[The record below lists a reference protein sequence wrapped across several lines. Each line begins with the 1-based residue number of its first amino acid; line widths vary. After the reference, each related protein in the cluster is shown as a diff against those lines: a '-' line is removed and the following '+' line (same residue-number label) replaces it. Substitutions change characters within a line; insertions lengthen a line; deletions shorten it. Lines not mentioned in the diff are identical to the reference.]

1 MKKVYTSID
10 IGSDTIKFVVGE
22 LFNDKINVLAAYT
35 IKSKG
40 IRKGLI
46 IDPNLA
52 INAIKDGIKEINN
65 MLGIEIKKVIVNVPD
80 YNAKFMLVNGECE
93 INNEE
98 LIVTS
103 DEISRVIKTSV
114 YGKLQNNYELVTV
127 LPIFFSTDEQEKII
141 KPLGQKTKRLGV
153 KGIMISVPKKNVY
166 SVLGVIEGAGLEV
179 IDITLNGLCN
189 YYEIKN
195 NNYNKKIGVV
205 ITLGHETTN
214 VSIINKGILMNTYTI
229 QLGGNNIDKDIECI
243 FGVNVFDA
251 RKIKE
256 KFASSHK
263 RFCQL
268 AEIYEIKNNYG
279 ELIRLNQLEV
289 AEVVMKRL
297 IEILDFSK
305 KQIKLLT
312 KSNINYIVI
321 TGGLTEIKSFKN
333 LVHDCFGK
341 NTDVHN
347 VDTLGVRDNKY
358 STALGMIKYFIDKM
372 EIRGKDYSMISVVD
386 EDLLITPDNRLK
398 KDDSIINK
406 IFSNFISNKEE
417 K

>member
-1 MKKVYTSID
+1 MKKVYASID

-22 LFNDKINVLAAYT
+22 LFNDEVNVLAAHS

-46 IDPNLA
+46 IDPNLC
-52 INAIKDGIKEINN
+52 INAIKDGMKEINN
-65 MLGIEIKKVIVNVPD
+65 MLGITIKKVIVNVPD

-93 INNEE
+93 IENSDSIITNED
-98 LIVTS
+98 INK
-103 DEISRVIKTSV
+103 VIKTSV
-114 YGKLQNNYELVTV
+114 YGKLPANYELVTV
-127 LPIFFSTDEQEKII
+127 LPIFFSTDEKENVL
-141 KPLGQKTKRLGV
+141 KPLGLKSKKIGV

-166 SVLGVIEGAGLEV
+166 SVLGVMEGAGLEV

-189 YYEIKN
+189 YYESRN
-195 NNYNKKIGVV
+195 NDMLKKVGAV
-205 ITLGHETTN
+205 INIGHETTN
-214 VSIINKGILMNTYTI
+214 VSIFNKGILMNTETI
-229 QLGGNNIDKDIECI
+229 QIGGNNIDKDIECI
-243 FGVNVFDA
+243 FGVNVFEA
-251 RKIKE
+251 RNIKE

-268 AEIYEIKNNYG
+268 AEVYEIKNNYG

-289 AEVVMKRL
+289 TEVVMKRL
-297 IEILDFSK
+297 IEILEFSK

-333 LVHDCFGK
+333 LVYEYLGK
-341 NTDVHN
+341 NTIIHV
-347 VDTLGVRDNKY
+347 VDTIGVRDNKY

-372 EIRGKDYSMISVVD
+372 EIRGKNYSMINTVD
-386 EDLLITPDNRLK
+386 EETLITPDSNSK
-398 KDDSIINK
+398 KEDTIINK
-406 IFSNFISNKEE
+406 LFSNFMGNKEE

>member
-1 MKKVYTSID
+1 MKKVYASID

-22 LFNDKINVLAAYT
+22 LFNDEVNVLAAHS

-52 INAIKDGIKEINN
+52 INAIKDGMKEINN
-65 MLGIEIKKVIVNVPD
+65 MLGIVIKKVIVNVPD

-93 INNEE
+93 VENSDSIITNEDINK
-98 LIVTS
+98 
-103 DEISRVIKTSV
+103 VIKTSV
-114 YGKLQNNYELVTV
+114 YGKLPANYELVTV
-127 LPIFFSTDEQEKII
+127 LPIFFSTDEKENIL
-141 KPLGQKTKRLGV
+141 KPLGLKSKKISV
-153 KGIMISVPKKNVY
+153 KGIMITVPKKNVY

-189 YYEIKN
+189 YYETKN
-195 NNYNKKIGVV
+195 NNLDKKIGAV
-205 ITLGHETTN
+205 INIGHETTN
-214 VSIINKGILMNTYTI
+214 VSIFNKGILMNTETI
-229 QLGGNNIDKDIECI
+229 QIGGNNIDKDIECI

-251 RKIKE
+251 RNIKE

-268 AEIYEIKNNYG
+268 AEVYEIKNNYG

-289 AEVVMKRL
+289 TEVVMKRL
-297 IEILDFSK
+297 IEILEFTK

-333 LVHDCFGK
+333 LIYEYLGK
-341 NTDVHN
+341 NTIIHI
-347 VDTLGVRDNKY
+347 VDTIGVRDNKY

-372 EIRGKDYSMISVVD
+372 EIRGKNYSMINTVD
-386 EDLLITPDNRLK
+386 EEMLITPDSNSK
-398 KDDSIINK
+398 KEDTIINK
-406 IFSNFISNKEE
+406 LFSNFMGNKEE

>member
-1 MKKVYTSID
+1 MKKVYASID

-22 LFNDKINVLAAYT
+22 LFNGEVNVLAAHS

-46 IDPNLA
+46 IDPNLCV
-52 INAIKDGIKEINN
+52 NAIKDGMKEINN
-65 MLGIEIKKVIVNVPD
+65 MLGIVVKKVIVNVPD

-93 INNEE
+93 IENSDSIITNED
-98 LIVTS
+98 INK
-103 DEISRVIKTSV
+103 VIKTSV
-114 YGKLQNNYELVTV
+114 YGKLPANYELVTV
-127 LPIFFSTDEQEKII
+127 LPIFFSTDEKDNVL
-141 KPLGQKTKRLGV
+141 KPLGMQSKKIGV

-166 SVLGVIEGAGLEV
+166 SVLGVMEGAGLEV

-189 YYEIKN
+189 YYESRN
-195 NNYNKKIGVV
+195 NDVQKKVGAV
-205 ITLGHETTN
+205 INIGHETTN
-214 VSIINKGILMNTYTI
+214 VSIFNKGILMNTETI
-229 QLGGNNIDKDIECI
+229 QIGGNNIDKDIECI

-251 RKIKE
+251 RNIKE

-268 AEIYEIKNNYG
+268 AEVYEIKNNYG

-289 AEVVMKRL
+289 TEVVMKRL
-297 IEILDFSK
+297 IEILEFSK

-333 LVHDCFGK
+333 LVYEYLGK
-341 NTDVHN
+341 NTIIHT
-347 VDTLGVRDNKY
+347 VDTIGVRDNKY
-358 STALGMIKYFIDKM
+358 STALGMINYFIDKM
-372 EIRGKDYSMISVVD
+372 EIRGNNYSMISTVD
-386 EDLLITPDNRLK
+386 EEMLITPDSNSK
-398 KDDSIINK
+398 KDDTIINK
-406 IFSNFISNKEE
+406 LFSNFMGNKEE

>member
-1 MKKVYTSID
+1 MKKVYTSVD

-22 LFNDKINVLAAYT
+22 LFNDKVNVLAAHS

-52 INAIKDGIKEINN
+52 INSIKDGLKEINN
-65 MLGIEIKKVIVNVPD
+65 LLGITIKKVIVNIPD
-80 YNAKFMLVNGECE
+80 YNAKFMLVNGEWD
-93 INNEE
+93 ITNED
-98 LIVTS
+98 LIITN
-103 DEISRVIKTSV
+103 DDISKVIKTSV
-114 YGKLQNNYELVTV
+114 YGKLSSNYELVTV
-127 LPIFFSTDEQEKII
+127 LPIVFSTDDKDNVL
-141 KPLGQKTKRLGV
+141 KPLGLKSKKLGL

-166 SVLGVIEGAGLEV
+166 SVLGVMEGAGLEV
-179 IDITLNGLCN
+179 VDITLNGLCN
-189 YYEIKN
+189 YFEVKN
-195 NNYNKKIGVV
+195 NNINKKVGAV
-205 ITLGHETTN
+205 INIGHETTN
-214 VSIINKGILMNTYTI
+214 VSIFNKGILMNTETI
-229 QLGGNNIDKDIECI
+229 QIGGNNIDKDIECI

-251 RKIKE
+251 RNIKE

-289 AEVVMKRL
+289 TEVVMKRL
-297 IEILDFSK
+297 IEIIELTK

-333 LVHDCFGK
+333 LVYEYLEK
-341 NTDVHN
+341 NTIIHV
-347 VDTLGVRDNKY
+347 VDTIGVRNNKY
-358 STALGMIKYFIDKM
+358 STALGMIKYFINKM
-372 EIRGKDYSMISVVD
+372 EIRGKNYSMINTVD
-386 EDLLITPDNRLK
+386 EEMLITPDSNSK
-398 KDDSIINK
+398 KEDTIINK
-406 IFSNFISNKEE
+406 LFSNFMGNKEE

>member
-1 MKKVYTSID
+1 MKKVYASID

-22 LFNDKINVLAAYT
+22 LFNDEVNVLAAHS

-52 INAIKDGIKEINN
+52 INAIKDGMKEINN
-65 MLGIEIKKVIVNVPD
+65 MLGIVIKKVIVNVPD

-93 INNEE
+93 VENSDSIITNEDINK
-98 LIVTS
+98 
-103 DEISRVIKTSV
+103 VIKTSV
-114 YGKLQNNYELVTV
+114 YGKLPANYELVTV
-127 LPIFFSTDEQEKII
+127 LPIFFSTDEKENIL
-141 KPLGQKTKRLGV
+141 KPLGLKSKKISV
-153 KGIMISVPKKNVY
+153 KGIMITVPKKNVY

-189 YYEIKN
+189 YYETKN
-195 NNYNKKIGVV
+195 NNLDKKIGAV
-205 ITLGHETTN
+205 INIGHETTN
-214 VSIINKGILMNTYTI
+214 VSVFNKGILMNTETI
-229 QLGGNNIDKDIECI
+229 QIGGNNIDKDIECI

-251 RKIKE
+251 RNIKE

-268 AEIYEIKNNYG
+268 AEVYEIKNNYG

-289 AEVVMKRL
+289 TEVVMKRL
-297 IEILDFSK
+297 IEILEFTK

-333 LVHDCFGK
+333 LIYEYLGK
-341 NTDVHN
+341 NTIIHI
-347 VDTLGVRDNKY
+347 VDTIGVRDNKY

-372 EIRGKDYSMISVVD
+372 EIRGKNYSMINTVD
-386 EDLLITPDNRLK
+386 EEMLITPDSNFK
-398 KDDSIINK
+398 KEDTIINK
-406 IFSNFISNKEE
+406 LFSNFMGNKEE

>member
-1 MKKVYTSID
+1 MKKVYTSVD

-22 LFNDKINVLAAYT
+22 LFNDKVNVLAAHS

-52 INAIKDGIKEINN
+52 INSIKDGLKEINN
-65 MLGIEIKKVIVNVPD
+65 LLGITIKKVIVNIPD
-80 YNAKFMLVNGECE
+80 YNAKFMLVNGECD
-93 INNEE
+93 ITNED
-98 LIVTS
+98 LIITN
-103 DEISRVIKTSV
+103 DDISKVIKTSV
-114 YGKLQNNYELVTV
+114 YGKLSSNYELVTV
-127 LPIFFSTDEQEKII
+127 LPIVFSTDDKDNVL
-141 KPLGQKTKRLGV
+141 KPLGLKSKKLGL

-166 SVLGVIEGAGLEV
+166 SVLGVMEGAGLEV
-179 IDITLNGLCN
+179 VDITLNGLCN
-189 YYEIKN
+189 YFEVKN
-195 NNYNKKIGVV
+195 NNINKKVGAV
-205 ITLGHETTN
+205 INIGHETTN
-214 VSIINKGILMNTYTI
+214 VSIFNKGILMNTETI
-229 QLGGNNIDKDIECI
+229 QIGGNNIDKDIECI

-251 RKIKE
+251 RNIKE

-289 AEVVMKRL
+289 TEVVMKRL
-297 IEILDFSK
+297 IEIIELTK

-333 LVHDCFGK
+333 LVYEYLEK
-341 NTDVHN
+341 NTIIHV
-347 VDTLGVRDNKY
+347 VDTIGVRNNKY
-358 STALGMIKYFIDKM
+358 STALGMIKYFINKM
-372 EIRGKDYSMISVVD
+372 EIRGKNYSMINTVD
-386 EDLLITPDNRLK
+386 EEMLITPDSNSK
-398 KDDSIINK
+398 KEDTIINK
-406 IFSNFISNKEE
+406 LFSNFMGNKEE

>member
-1 MKKVYTSID
+1 MKKVYASID
-10 IGSDTIKFVVGE
+10 IGSDTMKFVVGE
-22 LFNDKINVLAAYT
+22 LFNDEVNVLAAHS

-52 INAIKDGIKEINN
+52 INAIKDGMKEINN
-65 MLGIEIKKVIVNVPD
+65 MLGIVIKKVIVNVPD

-93 INNEE
+93 VENSDSIITNEDINK
-98 LIVTS
+98 
-103 DEISRVIKTSV
+103 VIKTSV
-114 YGKLQNNYELVTV
+114 YGKLPANYELVTV
-127 LPIFFSTDEQEKII
+127 LPIFFSTDEKENIL
-141 KPLGQKTKRLGV
+141 KPLGLKSKKISV
-153 KGIMISVPKKNVY
+153 KGIMITVPKKNVY

-189 YYEIKN
+189 YYETKN
-195 NNYNKKIGVV
+195 NNLDKKIGAV
-205 ITLGHETTN
+205 INIGHETTN
-214 VSIINKGILMNTYTI
+214 VSIFNKGILMNTETI
-229 QLGGNNIDKDIECI
+229 QIGGNNIDKDIECI

-251 RKIKE
+251 RNIKE

-268 AEIYEIKNNYG
+268 AEVYEIKNNYG

-289 AEVVMKRL
+289 TEVVMKRL
-297 IEILDFSK
+297 IEILEFTK

-333 LVHDCFGK
+333 LIYEYLGK
-341 NTDVHN
+341 NTIIHI
-347 VDTLGVRDNKY
+347 VDTIGVRDNKY

-372 EIRGKDYSMISVVD
+372 EIRGKNYSMINTVD
-386 EDLLITPDNRLK
+386 EEMLITPDSNSK
-398 KDDSIINK
+398 KEDTIINK
-406 IFSNFISNKEE
+406 LFSNFMGNKEE